1 MSPRVKSALWVQSQ
15 VRLCDIKL
23 MGVAVVRRGDPD
35 AGSILLKLLRR
46 EGKCLLLR
54 RTTTD
59 DGGQGW
65 MAVGGDG
72 EIPDE
77 DAAAYVE
84 RETKWDR
91 DLWLVEIEDYDERY
105 ELDGPLVAT

>member
-1 MSPRVKSALWVQSQ
+1 MTLRVKSALWVQSQ
-15 VRLCDIKL
+15 VRLCDINL
-23 MGVAVVRRGDPD
+23 MGIAVARRGDPD

-46 EGKCLLLR
+46 EGNCLLLR

-65 MAVGGDG
+65 MVVGGTG
-72 EIPDE
+72 EIPE
-77 DAAAYVE
+77 SEAVTYVE
-84 RETKWDR
+84 RELKWDR

-105 ELDGPLVAT
+105 ELDGPLVR